1 MENIIKQLTAIKP
14 KLDKAFPY
22 KDSDQIQE
30 DFRDEFL
37 TLSQQDESLNGD
49 FNDFCMNI
57 AGTLSYVLAGKTD
70 RIPKSQIEILQMSFF
85 DRFQQ
90 YKFLEYEIG
99 NYKEF
104 FEEYTNF
111 EETRKLLLQVFK
123 FRIE

>member
-1 MENIIKQLTAIKP
+1 MENIIKQLTEIKS
-14 KLDKAFPY
+14 KLDKSFPY
-22 KDSDQIQE
+22 RVCGQIQE

-37 TLSQQDESLNGD
+37 KLSQQDNSLNGD

-70 RIPKSQIEILQMSFF
+70 RIPKWQIAILEMSFF

-90 YKFLEYEIG
+90 YKFLEYGISS
-99 NYKEF
+99 YKEF

-111 EETRKLLLQVFK
+111 EETRKLLLQVLK
-123 FRIE
+123 

>member
-14 KLDKAFPY
+14 KLDKPFPY
-22 KDSDQIQE
+22 RDSDQIRE

-37 TLSQQDESLNGD
+37 TLSQQDDSLNGD
-49 FNDFCMNI
+49 FNDFCMNV
-57 AGTLSYVLAGKTD
+57 AGTLSYVLVGKTD
-70 RIPKSQIEILQMSFF
+70 RISKSQIEILQMSFF

-111 EETRKLLLQVFK
+111 EETRKLLLKVLK
-123 FRIE
+123 YRIE